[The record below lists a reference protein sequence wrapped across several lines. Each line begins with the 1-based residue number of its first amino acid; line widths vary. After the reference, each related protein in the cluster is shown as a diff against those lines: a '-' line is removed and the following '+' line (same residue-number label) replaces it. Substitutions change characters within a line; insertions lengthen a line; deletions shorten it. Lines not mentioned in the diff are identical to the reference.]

1 MLLVAKGNCGTISYC
16 NDQRT
21 CTIIEPLIN
30 MITSDL
36 AAVLRLNSDM
46 IDTKL
51 IPVVHVCL
59 PDKWLAGCGNDLCGL
74 NQ

>member
-1 MLLVAKGNCGTISYC
+1 MLLVAKGNCGTISCC

-36 AAVLRLNSDM
+36 AVVLRLNSDM
-46 IDTKL
+46 IDTKF
-51 IPVVHVCL
+51 IPVVCL
-59 PDKWLAGCGNDLCGL
+59 PDKWLAGCDNDLCGL